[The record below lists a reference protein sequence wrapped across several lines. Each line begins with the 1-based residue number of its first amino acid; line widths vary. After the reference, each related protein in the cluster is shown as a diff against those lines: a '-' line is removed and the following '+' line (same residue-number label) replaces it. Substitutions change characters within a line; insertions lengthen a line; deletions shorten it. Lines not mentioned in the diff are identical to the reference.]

1 MHSFS
6 LSDKGGHVKRLCKL
20 QSARLIT
27 IVSVIVLFCSTWM
40 SAQSARARIVGTVKD
55 PTGAVVQ
62 KAKITVT
69 NVATGV
75 SNTVTTD
82 DNGFY
87 EVLELPIG
95 SYRVTV
101 EKNGFATTKTD
112 QYTLEINQAQR
123 IDVTLR
129 VGGNQETV
137 EVTGEASQ
145 VEVVNPTLGASV
157 TGNVIVNMPLN
168 GRNVLD
174 LATLQPGVT
183 PDNPDDSGAGT
194 FNIAGARADS
204 VTFLLDS
211 GVDNNLISNGVVF
224 TPNPDAVQEFRI
236 LTSNYTA
243 EYGRNARGIISIVTK
258 SGTNHIHGSAFEFNR
273 DSAFSANTYFN
284 NKN

>member
-55 PTGAVVQ
+55 PNGAVVQ

-69 NVATGV
+69 NVATRV
-75 SNTVTTD
+75 SNTVT
-82 DNGFY
+82 
-87 EVLELPIG
+87 P
-95 SYRVTV
+95 
-101 EKNGFATTKTD
+101 
-112 QYTLEINQAQR
+112 
-123 IDVTLR
+123 
-129 VGGNQETV
+129 
-137 EVTGEASQ
+137 
-145 VEVVNPTLGASV
+145 
-157 TGNVIVNMPLN
+157 
-168 GRNVLD
+168 
-174 LATLQPGVT
+174 

-243 EYGRNARGIISIVTK
+243 EYGRNAGGIISIVTK

-273 DSAFSANTYFN
+273 DSAFSANTYF
-284 NKN
+284 